1 METEKIN
8 HLTSPNN
15 SHFPIPSLYA
25 SLQDEEIHL
34 MEEAFALVM
43 TGAFAE
49 ADRAYERLPSQLTSH
64 SIVIIC
70 KSIAYLQQWRFR
82 ECYAVLEAALSHG
95 ADGRKGDEYL
105 LTRTLFA
112 YVNILF
118 RGSFV
123 LARDCMREIRSLIQS
138 IRPEDI
144 TDIQVGI
151 FQFILPIVL
160 IDLMTLEGLLSE
172 GIPPACS
179 GSYQQLTQ
187 FQ

>member
-70 KSIAYLQQWRFR
+70 KSIAYLQQ
-82 ECYAVLEAALSHG
+82 
-95 ADGRKGDEYL
+95 
-105 LTRTLFA
+105 
-112 YVNILF
+112 
-118 RGSFV
+118 
-123 LARDCMREIRSLIQS
+123 
-138 IRPEDI
+138 
-144 TDIQVGI
+144 
-151 FQFILPIVL
+151 
-160 IDLMTLEGLLSE
+160 
-172 GIPPACS
+172 
-179 GSYQQLTQ
+179 
-187 FQ
+187 